1 MVLTETKLNDEKADK
16 VKHYSILNKY
26 VKKGKVVFTGS
37 SLMEQFPIY
46 EFLLDYDIK
55 ETIYNRGVSGFTS
68 SEMIL
73 ALDTLIFELEPKKI
87 FINIGTND
95 LSSPDYKVE
104 ELIGR
109 YEYILDQIKSRLP
122 ETKVYV
128 MAYYPCNCDYD
139 FGNEAAR
146 EWVRQ
151 RPNAKVIEANE
162 ALEAMTKRYQVRFI
176 DINKNLYDKDNNLK
190 SEYSIEGVHMY
201 ANGYRAVLDDLLEYV
216 KEDV

>member
-1 MVLTETKLNDEKADK
+1 MVLTETILNDEKADK
-16 VKHYSILNKY
+16 IKHYSILNRY
-26 VKKGKVVFTGS
+26 VKKGKVLFIGS

-46 EFLLDYDIK
+46 EFMQDYDIQ

-95 LSSPDYKVE
+95 LSAPDYTAE

-109 YEYILDQIKSRLP
+109 YEYILEQIKTRLP

-139 FGNEAAR
+139 FGNEEAR

-162 ALEAMTKRYQVRFI
+162 ALKAMAERCQVRFI
-176 DINKNLYDKDNNLK
+176 DINNNLYDEDKNLK

-201 ANGYRAVLDDLLEYV
+201 ANGYRAVLEDLMEYV
-216 KEDV
+216 KEA

>member
-1 MVLTETKLNDEKADK
+1 MVLTETILNDEKADK
-16 VKHYSILNKY
+16 IKHYSILNRY
-26 VKKGKVVFTGS
+26 VKKGKVLFIGS

-46 EFLLDYDIK
+46 EFMQDYDMQ

-95 LSSPDYKVE
+95 LSAPDYTAE

-109 YEYILDQIKSRLP
+109 YEYILEQIKTRLP

-139 FGNEAAR
+139 FGNEEAR

-162 ALEAMTKRYQVRFI
+162 ALKAMAERCQVRFI
-176 DINKNLYDKDNNLK
+176 DINSSLYDEDNNLK

-201 ANGYRAVLDDLLEYV
+201 ANGYRAVLEDLMEYV
-216 KEDV
+216 KED